1 MSKNRNSKKFKKRMN
16 NRNQMRKQHSNHDM
30 NNWFNKTFN
39 KIFNHKKN
47 KQLIDYM
54 GENDESLSSTEKL
67 EVFKK
72 RNDLCSEMIDNI
84 LKNKVVIKKLMLFL
98 LNYNEETFYNIF
110 QQYIY
115 LPYNVVG
122 NKHYQKFD
130 EFYEFIS
137 QFSSSDI
144 IPSMKNDSEEVSLFR
159 VMDEEEYNNL
169 LIGKGVE
176 SPSFTKNPFYL
187 QFMRGNN
194 TYMDINKKS
203 IFVMLKFK
211 IKDCI
216 VDFQMGGENEV
227 VIKKGSI
234 PTFIKKYSEYG
245 IEEVKDDLGE
255 GVVDYLPITTYEL
268 NNGFTYMDGLVEKGY
283 EDLNKT
289 YYKNKNQWFKKTTH
303 KHNDSWINQYLRD
316 VQKVVSEN
324 GTESH
329 KHISQIKEE
338 LDKVKSL
345 GEKVLNNP
353 LVEV

>member
-1 MSKNRNSKKFKKRMN
+1 MSKNRNSKKFRKNLNK
-16 NRNQMRKQHSNHDM
+16 RNQQQSNYGTTK
-30 NNWFNKTFN
+30 WFNKTFS
-39 KIFNHKKN
+39 KIFNYNKN
-47 KQLIDYM
+47 KLLIGYM
-54 GENDESLSSTEKL
+54 GENDESLSSKEKL

-72 RNDLCSEMIDNI
+72 RNDLSNEMIDNI
-84 LKNKVVIKKLMLFL
+84 LNNKVIIKKLMLFL
-98 LNYNEETFYNIF
+98 LKYNEDSYSKIF

-122 NKHYQKFD
+122 NKHYEKFD

-137 QFSSSDI
+137 QFSLGDI
-144 IPSMKNDSEEVSLFR
+144 TPSMKNDSDEVSLFR
-159 VMDEEEYNNL
+159 VMDQDEYNNF
-169 LIGKGVE
+169 LIGNGVE
-176 SPSFTKNPFYL
+176 SPSFTSNPMYL
-187 QFMRGNN
+187 QFMRGNS

-203 IFVMLKFK
+203 VFVMFKFS
-211 IKDCI
+211 IKDI
-216 VDFQMGGENEV
+216 VIDYQMSGENEV

-268 NNGFTYMDGLVEKGY
+268 NNGFTYMDGLIEKGY

-289 YYKNKNQWFKKTTH
+289 YFKMNNQWFKKPNH
-303 KHNDSWINQYLRD
+303 NHNDSWINQYIKD
-316 VQKVVSEN
+316 VQKIISEY

-329 KHISQIKEE
+329 KHISQIKDE
-338 LDKVKSL
+338 LNKLKDM
-345 GEKVLNNP
+345 GDKVLNNP